1 MEFRDLKYFQK
12 LVETKNYNRT
22 AEFFGVTQPAISSMV
37 KRLEKENWYPTNF
50 SGPQSQKNDYITRW
64 LSCIP

>member
-37 KRLEKENWYPTNF
+37 KRLEKEIGTQLIFQAHNH
-50 SGPQSQKNDYITRW
+50 KE
-64 LSCIP
+64 